1 MTLGDRI
8 RYFRTLRGLTQKY
21 FGMRLGFPERTADI
35 RVAQYE
41 AGTRTP
47 KKDLLKTMAYGL
59 RVSPYALKAPNID
72 NDVAIMHTFFALEDC
87 VGLTVEMKGGR
98 PILFVD
104 PFAEQRPNF
113 LWDALYAWAKQA
125 EKYRSGEITKEEYD
139 EWRYSFPH
147 SNESSSLH
155 KHNSQEDE

>member
-47 KKDLLKTMAYGL
+47 KKDLLETMAYGL
-59 RVSPYALKAPNID
+59 HVSPNALKVPNID
-72 NDVAIMHTFFALEDC
+72 HEFGIMHTFFALEDSIGLNVQNINGRTVLC
-87 VGLTVEMKGGR
+87 IDTSVGEYSSSIQKMLDGWERK
-98 PILFVD
+98 
-104 PFAEQRPNF
+104 AQ
-113 LWDALYAWAKQA
+113 
-125 EKYRSGEITKEEYD
+125 KYRSGEITKEEYD
-139 EWRYSFPH
+139 EWRYNYPGAVDARSWAKQRR
-147 SNESSSLH
+147 SKVE
-155 KHNSQEDE
+155 